1 MAKRLRYN
9 TQAMKRKDQITV
21 VCPYN
26 DAVDCNMRDFGDEW
40 YCFNCGWNPK
50 KSRNRSESSRIRPSM
65 LKITIIYTGSFLS
78 LT

>member
-1 MAKRLRYN
+1 MAKRLKYN

-50 KSRNRSESSRIRPSM
+50 KSRKRRREDPPDPFVFT
-65 LKITIIYTGSFLS
+65 ITEEDN
-78 LT
+78 